1 MCGDM
6 KLTTTIAQ
14 MLIRTAGVIQIGL
27 GGLFWSNNAL
37 DLVPVH
43 MLIGLVVVL
52 SLWLL
57 AGLAARS
64 GVQPV
69 LVGVALL
76 WGAVVPV
83 FGMTQTQILPG
94 SFHWI
99 VQVLHLVVGLAALAL
114 AETLARRIRGRLAF
128 PRATAQPAASYR

>member
-1 MCGDM
+1 
-6 KLTTTIAQ
+6 
-14 MLIRTAGVIQIGL
+14 
-27 GGLFWSNNAL
+27 
-37 DLVPVH
+37 
-43 MLIGLVVVL
+43 
-52 SLWLL
+52 
-57 AGLAARS
+57 
-64 GVQPV
+64 V

-114 AETLARRIRGRLAF
+114 AETLARRIRGRRAF